1 MTDLLLAFD
10 FPPIGGGI
18 ARWMA
23 EIARRY
29 PGGIVVSTGTLPGTD
44 DGGMTVDRVDVPAG
58 RLRTLPGL
66 WRWAS
71 RARELVAEREAG
83 FVWCGNV
90 RPAAYVA
97 WWLQRR
103 DNVPY
108 GIILHG
114 GDLLRLRDRYRASVV
129 KRAVARRLLGD
140 ARWLVANSEWTATL
154 AREVLAELG
163 AGDTAR
169 VRVVPL
175 GSDPARFRPDAERG
189 AVQARY
195 GIIPDRRRLLTVAR
209 LVPHKGI
216 DTAIA
221 ALGRLAVAYPDL
233 EYLVAGDGPD
243 RDRLGRLAT
252 AAGVADR
259 VRWLGAVPND
269 DLPGLHALSDLYL
282 GLSRE
287 DGLEA
292 EGFGIALADAA
303 AAGIPVIA
311 GRSGGTAEAV
321 RDGETGIRVDPADP
335 VAVAEAVAGLLDDS
349 GRREALGAAGR
360 RWVVRELNW
369 DRSVAALVDLSRAA
383 ARSAPR

>member
-1 MTDLLLAFD
+1 
-10 FPPIGGGI
+10 
-18 ARWMA
+18 
-23 EIARRY
+23 
-29 PGGIVVSTGTLPGTD
+29 
-44 DGGMTVDRVDVPAG
+44 MTVDRVEVPAA

-66 WRWAS
+66 WHWAS
-71 RARELVAEREAG
+71 RARRLVAERETG
-83 FVWCGNV
+83 FIWCGNA

-97 WWLQRR
+97 WWLERR
-103 DNVPY
+103 IDVPY

-114 GDLLRLRDRYRASVV
+114 GDLLRLRERYRASTV
-129 KRAVARRLLGD
+129 KRVVARRLLGG
-140 ARWLVANSEWTATL
+140 ARWLVANSGWTAAL
-154 AREVLAELG
+154 AREVLTELE
-163 AGDTAR
+163 AGDSAR
-169 VRVVPL
+169 VRVIPL
-175 GSDPARFRPDAERG
+175 GSDPARFRPDADPG
-189 AVQARY
+189 AAQARY
-195 GIIPDRRRLLTVAR
+195 GLVPDRRRLLTVAR

-216 DTAIA
+216 DTAIEV
-221 ALGRLAVAYPDL
+221 LGRLAATYPDL

-269 DLPGLHALSDLYL
+269 DLPGLYALSDLYL

-303 AAGIPVIA
+303 AAGVPVVA
-311 GRSGGTAEAV
+311 GRSGGTADAV

-349 GRREALGAAGR
+349 GRRAVLGAAGR
-360 RWVVRELNW
+360 QWVVRELNW
-369 DRSVAALVDLSRAA
+369 DRSVAALADLSRAA